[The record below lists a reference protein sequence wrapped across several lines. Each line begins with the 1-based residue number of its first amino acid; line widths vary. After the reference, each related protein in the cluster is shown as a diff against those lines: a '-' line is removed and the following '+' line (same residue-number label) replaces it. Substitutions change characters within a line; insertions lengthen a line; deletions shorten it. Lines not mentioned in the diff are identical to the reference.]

1 MASDLSFMMKFV
13 NYHEFHTMTL
23 QARDL
28 VDHFLSEGRF
38 DFTLDAASELLGA
51 DNGTTLAALSRL
63 RRRKQVFSPAKG
75 LYIAVPPEYRSWGVL
90 PGEWFIDAM
99 MRHRDRPYYVALL
112 TAAGMH
118 GASHQA
124 PQVFQ
129 VMTDR
134 PVERR
139 DVGRVRL
146 RFFVSENVEA
156 DPVVQMAV
164 PTGYVVVGSKE
175 TTVVDLISRPRHS
188 GGLSNVATI
197 VKEIGELRGSAL
209 ARIASRRGR
218 AIARRV
224 GWLIEEFGEVDDLEA
239 LRQAARTDLGEPA
252 LLDPSGP
259 RRGRADRN
267 WALRL
272 NKEVVPDI

>member
-1 MASDLSFMMKFV
+1 
-13 NYHEFHTMTL
+13 MTV
-23 QARDL
+23 QPREL
-28 VDHFLSEGRF
+28 VDYLLSQGRF
-38 DFTLDAASELLGA
+38 DFTLDAASQLLDA
-51 DNGTTLAALSRL
+51 DYDATLAALSRL
-63 RRRKQVFSPAKG
+63 RRRKQVFSPARG
-75 LYIAVPPEYRSWGVL
+75 LYIAVPPEYRSWGAL

-99 MRHRDRPYYVALL
+99 MRHLDRPYYMALL

-139 DVGRVRL
+139 AVGRVRL
-146 RFFVSENVEA
+146 RFYVSEYVKE
-156 DPVVQMAV
+156 DPAV
-164 PTGYVVVGSKE
+164 RIAVSTGYVVIGSKE
-175 TTVVDLISRPRHS
+175 TTVVDLISRPRDS

-197 VKEIGELRGSAL
+197 VKEIGELSGSAL

-259 RRGRADRN
+259 RRGRADHK

-272 NKEVVPDI
+272 NKDVVPDV